1 MYKLF
6 DDENRIGRPETGED
20 SHEKYILFSVSM
32 GDEEKADRSLDEL
45 EDLLK
50 TAGGVSLGKVIQNL
64 NVPDR
69 ATYIGSGKV
78 QELKDLME
86 IREADAVLCDDELTP
101 VQHRNLAEL
110 LDAKVVDRTMLILDI
125 FAGRATTREG
135 KIQVEMAQLKYRMS
149 RLTGKGTSLS
159 RLGGGIG
166 TRGPGE
172 TKLETDRRAIQRR
185 IDSLSREIKTLE
197 RVRATSRKKRME
209 SQTPIVAI
217 VGYTN
222 AGKSTLLNKLTSAE
236 ILAEDKLFATLDPT
250 TRVCRLP
257 GGQEILLTDTVGFI
271 NKLPHQLIDA
281 FKSTLEEARYA
292 GIILHMV
299 DASSPDVEM
308 HLSVVYDTLK
318 SLGIK
323 DKPII
328 TAFNKMDLVQGEGFF
343 LRDETADKVVEIS
356 VKKEEG
362 LDELLSAI
370 EKTIRD
376 SRCYIEELI
385 PYNDT
390 SRISRIRKYGQIISE
405 DYQERGVMIKAYI
418 PPSLMR

>member
-1 MYKLF
+1 MAVLF
-6 DDENRIGRPETGED
+6 KDNKENYIDKERA
-20 SHEKYILFSVSM
+20 EKYILVAVSC
-32 GDEEKADRSLDEL
+32 GDQDAASASLLEL

-50 TAGGVSLGKVIQNL
+50 TAGGEAAAFVVQNL

-69 ATYIGSGKV
+69 ATYVGKGKA
-78 QELKDLME
+78 QEIKELME
-86 IREADAVLCDDELTP
+86 ILEADAVLCDDELSP
-101 VQHRNLAEL
+101 VQHRNLADV

-125 FAGRATTREG
+125 FAGRAVTREG
-135 KIQVEMAQLKYRMS
+135 KIQVEMAQLKYRLS

-185 IDSLSREIKTLE
+185 IDSLSGEIKTLE
-197 RVRATSRKKRME
+197 RVRATTRKKRMD
-209 SQTPIVAI
+209 SRLPIVAI

-236 ILAEDKLFATLDPT
+236 IMAEDKLFATLDPT
-250 TRVCRLP
+250 TRICRLP

-271 NKLPHQLIDA
+271 NKLPHHLIDA

-292 GIILHMV
+292 SIILHMV
-299 DASSPDVEM
+299 DASSDNVDL

-323 DKPII
+323 DKPVI
-328 TAFNKMDLVQGEGFF
+328 TAFNKMDLVPGDGLM
-343 LRDETADKVVEIS
+343 LRDEMSDEIVEIS

-362 LDELLSAI
+362 IEELLLKI
-370 EKTIRD
+370 EKIIREG
-376 SRCYIEELI
+376 RCYIEELI
-385 PYNDT
+385 PYSGT
-390 SRISRIRKYGQIISE
+390 SRISHIRKYGQVISE
-405 DYQERGVMIKAYI
+405 DYQERGVMIKAYV
-418 PPSLMR
+418 PPSLMRND

>member
-1 MYKLF
+1 MAVLF
-6 DDENRIGRPETGED
+6 KDNKEKYIDKERA
-20 SHEKYILFSVSM
+20 EKYILVAVSC
-32 GDEEKADRSLDEL
+32 GDQDAASASLLEL

-50 TAGGVSLGKVIQNL
+50 TAGGEAAAFVVQNL

-69 ATYIGSGKV
+69 ATYVGKGKA
-78 QELKDLME
+78 QEIKELME
-86 IREADAVLCDDELTP
+86 ILEADAVLCDDELSP
-101 VQHRNLAEL
+101 VQHRNLADV

-125 FAGRATTREG
+125 FAGRAVTREG
-135 KIQVEMAQLKYRMS
+135 KIQVEMAQLKYRLS

-185 IDSLSREIKTLE
+185 IDSLSGEIKTLE
-197 RVRATSRKKRME
+197 RVRATTRKKRMD
-209 SQTPIVAI
+209 SRLPIVAI

-236 ILAEDKLFATLDPT
+236 IMAEDKLFATLDPT
-250 TRVCRLP
+250 TRICRLP

-271 NKLPHQLIDA
+271 NKLPHHLIDA
-281 FKSTLEEARYA
+281 FRSTLEEARYA
-292 GIILHMV
+292 SIILHMV
-299 DASSPDVEM
+299 DASSDNVDL

-323 DKPII
+323 DKPVI
-328 TAFNKMDLVQGEGFF
+328 TAFNKMDLVPGDGLM
-343 LRDETADKVVEIS
+343 LRDEMSDEIVEIS

-362 LDELLSAI
+362 IEELLLKI
-370 EKTIRD
+370 EKIIREG
-376 SRCYIEELI
+376 RCYIEELI
-385 PYNDT
+385 PYSGT
-390 SRISRIRKYGQIISE
+390 SRISHIRKYGQVISE
-405 DYQERGVMIKAYI
+405 DYQERGVMIKAYV
-418 PPSLMR
+418 PPSLMRND